1 MSDDVA
7 MLDQEGA
14 IVTLTLDNP
23 PMNPLGVAQ
32 ITALETVIPELAAD
46 PSVRV
51 IVIRG
56 AGGRNF
62 SVGANLKE
70 GHLAAE
76 VGAETF
82 SQQRIDVFNM
92 IEALEKPV
100 IAAIEGYCLGG
111 GMELAMACH
120 FRVARE
126 DAQMGLPEIDLGMA
140 PLWSG
145 AARVLRLVGRAR
157 ALELLMMGTKLSA
170 FDALEYGL
178 VTDVYTEDEF
188 DAAVADFSRELA
200 SKAPLAVAA
209 IIKVINQSQDLPLA
223 QALSAELEGFS
234 HLAGTKDAIEGV
246 AAMFEKRKPV
256 FTGE

>member
-1 MSDDVA
+1 MSDSIKQTG
-7 MLDQEGA
+7 QEGV
-14 IVTLTLDNP
+14 VTLTIDNP
-23 PMNPLGVAQ
+23 PMNPLGIAQ
-32 ITALETVIPELAAD
+32 ITALEELIPELGAD
-46 PSVRV
+46 PSVRA

-76 VGAETF
+76 VGTAVF
-82 SQQRIDVFNM
+82 SQQRIDVFNA

-120 FRVARE
+120 FRIARE
-126 DAQMGLPEIDLGMA
+126 DAQLGLPEIDLGMA

-145 AARVLRLVGRAR
+145 AGRVLRLVGRAR
-157 ALELLMMGTKLSA
+157 ALELLVMGTKISA
-170 FDALEYGL
+170 FDAMEYGL
-178 VTDVYTEDEF
+178 VTDVYTEEEF
-188 DAAVADFSRELA
+188 DEAVAEFAGELA
-200 SKAPLAVAA
+200 GKAPLAVAA
-209 IIKVINQSQDLPLA
+209 IIRVINESQDLPLQ
-223 QALSAELEGFS
+223 QALAKELEGFA
-234 HLAGTKDAIEGV
+234 HLAGTKDSIEGIS
-246 AAMFEKRKPV
+246 AMFEKRKPH